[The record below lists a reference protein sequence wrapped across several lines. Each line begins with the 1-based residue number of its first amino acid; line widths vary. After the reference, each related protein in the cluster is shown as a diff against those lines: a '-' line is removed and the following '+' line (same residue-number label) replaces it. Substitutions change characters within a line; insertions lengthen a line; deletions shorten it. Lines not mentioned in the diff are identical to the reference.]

1 MASSEDFKK
10 YIQAG
15 KLTEALALAMGAAV
29 KLQITT
35 RVLGDEDMATGSD
48 SQPGERI
55 RTQINMVEGQIT
67 NEIGEQFTGKNP
79 YKDLKKVHL
88 EQVKEGAKTIQNNL
102 KSLQK
107 LFRLLVAMRQQNLLE
122 VTPIDVT
129 PELKT
134 GVEQNILLPP
144 IGGYEASGYEA
155 IATSPESV
163 TTAAYDIEAAMPLS
177 DASTDYAGS
186 EDITASENLA
196 SVPELNSNLAD
207 EEFKESEKESE
218 KDDLDP
224 LVKYGLLATAG
235 AATVATAAAIA
246 GTTKAETGEL
256 RGRSVDHESLADLEP
271 ENEPEDEPE
280 DEFDDEDRGDA
291 TVIQLSTVAYSS
303 SATYVPIQPLVVPDT
318 SLIGE
323 MSNPDAAEEIIPDL
337 SHEDWEDFGENLPVE
352 TVSQMPHNAVE
363 VMAAT
368 LDATQPEL
376 LTTVATPPEEENLEE
391 EFTLEAMGNEPL
403 DSHEDRD
410 KESISFSTGDENL
423 LEEDWDGLELSPLS
437 STELSSFADTQ
448 EAAWDEDWEDE
459 PEAIDL
465 SRQMPPAPPIVMGY
479 SGDDDLDMDISD
491 PVDMDDS
498 SWDDVEEEFK
508 YVSSPTGKESRY
520 DNLDQALDRDLDS
533 NLLDNDLLDDDLD
546 EDFEIIGEITD
557 TSSSTS
563 NPFAAASDSMAS
575 DMEDIFGDLDENLLL
590 SHNSIRS
597 TVDSAVEDDFADFDF
612 DEEPSSPHK

>member
-79 YKDLKKVHL
+79 YKDLKQVHL

-129 PELKT
+129 PSPELKA

-144 IGGYEASGYEA
+144 MGGYEASGYEA

-163 TTAAYDIEAAMPLS
+163 TAAAYDLEAAMPLP
-177 DASTDYAGS
+177 DASTDYAAS
-186 EDITASENLA
+186 EDITASDNLA
-196 SVPELNSNLAD
+196 SVPELNSELAA
-207 EEFKESEKESE
+207 EEFKESKKESE

-224 LVKYGLLATAG
+224 LAKYGLLATAG

-246 GTTKAETGEL
+246 GTTKAETGDL
-256 RGRSVDHESLADLEP
+256 GGRSVNHESLADLEP
-271 ENEPEDEPE
+271 DDEPDDE
-280 DEFDDEDRGDA
+280 FDDEFDDEDRGDA

-303 SATYVPIQPLVVPDT
+303 SATYVSVQPLVVPDT
-318 SLIGE
+318 SQIGE
-323 MSNPDAAEEIIPDL
+323 MPNPHAAEEITQDL

-352 TVSQMPHNAVE
+352 TVSQMPYNAAE
-363 VMAAT
+363 LMAAT

-376 LTTVATPPEEENLEE
+376 LTTAATPPEEERLEE

-403 DSHEDRD
+403 NFHE
-410 KESISFSTGDENL
+410 ESISASTGDENL

-448 EAAWDEDWEDE
+448 EAAWDDDWEDE

-491 PVDMDDS
+491 PDDMDDS

-520 DNLDQALDRDLDS
+520 ANLDQELDRDLDN

-546 EDFEIIGEITD
+546 DDFEIIGEITD
-557 TSSSTS
+557 IPKSTS

-590 SHNSIRS
+590 SHDSRRS
-597 TVDSAVEDDFADFDF
+597 AVDSDVDDDFADFDF
-612 DEEPSSPHK
+612 DEEPPSPHK